1 MIAAV
6 LAAKD
11 SAWTG
16 GAFDGEMCN
25 CCGRIELLGSFKME
39 AVSGGKKIIHEA
51 RLCPECMQS
60 AEKIVSLFLER
71 KHVQ

>member
-1 MIAAV
+1 MITAM

-16 GAFDGEMCN
+16 GTFDGERCH
-25 CCGRIELLGSFKME
+25 CCGQIEQLGSFKME
-39 AVSGGKKIIHEA
+39 AVSCGKKIVHES
-51 RLCPECMQS
+51 RLCSECMQS
-60 AEKIVSLFLER
+60 AENIVSLFLER